1 MTLTTLDGAKVL
13 ITGASSGIGAA
24 LAPMLARR
32 GATVG
37 IAARRTD
44 RLTDVLAACRVQGRG
59 TANGGGDGA
68 GAAAGGHHMWT
79 VDLSEPDAAARLATE
94 AWDAFGH
101 LDAVVNNAGRP
112 MRRSV
117 RRLSVDDVD
126 EVMRTNFLS
135 PVALSLAVLPRML
148 ERDAG
153 VILNVS
159 SLAGR
164 LGVANEAAYAASKF
178 ALSGWSEAM
187 ALDLWSTGV
196 DVRLVLP
203 GAIATEIWDQPGN
216 DRPAYDGPFEPA
228 ETVAEGICDALVSDG
243 FESYVPDL
251 KEIVAFKTTDI
262 DDFMTGAAAFIA
274 EKTGEG

>member
-1 MTLTTLDGAKVL
+1 
-13 ITGASSGIGAA
+13 
-24 LAPMLARR
+24 
-32 GATVG
+32 
-37 IAARRTD
+37 
-44 RLTDVLAACRVQGRG
+44 
-59 TANGGGDGA
+59 
-68 GAAAGGHHMWT
+68 
-79 VDLSEPDAAARLATE
+79 
-94 AWDAFGH
+94 
-101 LDAVVNNAGRP
+101 
-112 MRRSV
+112 
-117 RRLSVDDVD
+117 
-126 EVMRTNFLS
+126 MRTNFLS

-153 VILNVS
+153 VILNMS

-228 ETVAEGICDALVSDG
+228 ESVAEGICDALVSDG
-243 FESYVPDL
+243 FERYVPDL

-262 DDFMTGAAAFIA
+262 DEFMTGAAAFIA
-274 EKTGEG
+274 ERTGEG

>member
-1 MTLTTLDGAKVL
+1 MTLTTLDGARVL
-13 ITGASSGIGAA
+13 VTGASSGIGAA
-24 LAPMLARR
+24 LAPMLAAR
-32 GATVG
+32 GASVG
-37 IAARRTD
+37 LAARRTD
-44 RLTDVLAACRVQGRG
+44 RLTDVLEACRPQRRG
-59 TANGGGDGA
+59 VAAGAGDGA
-68 GAAAGGHHMWT
+68 GAGGHRMWT
-79 VDLSEPDAAARLATE
+79 VDLSEPAAAARLATE

-117 RRLSVDDVD
+117 RRLGVDDVE

-228 ETVAEGICDALVSDG
+228 ESVAEGICDALVSDG
-243 FESYVPDL
+243 FERYVPDL

-262 DDFMTGAAAFIA
+262 DEFMTGAAAFIA
-274 EKTGEG
+274 ERTGEG